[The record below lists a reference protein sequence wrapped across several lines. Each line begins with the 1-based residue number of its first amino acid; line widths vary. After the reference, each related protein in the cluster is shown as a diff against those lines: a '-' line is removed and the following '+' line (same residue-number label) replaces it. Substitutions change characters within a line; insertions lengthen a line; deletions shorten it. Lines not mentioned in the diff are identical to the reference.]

1 MTQERI
7 LVGQFGAAHGVRGE
21 VRLKSFTQD
30 PAAIA
35 RYGKLFD
42 ASGARS
48 YEIAS
53 LRLLKD
59 DLFVVR
65 VVGVATREQAEK
77 LTNTTLYIARK
88 NLPAAEEDEFYH
100 ADLIGLAARTEA
112 GDAVGTIVD
121 VLNFGGGDILEIAPH
136 GGGETLLIPFTK
148 AAAPTVDIAN
158 GFVVV
163 VPPDEV
169 EADEDKADDD
179 PRPGPH
185 SPSFATGVESDA
197 PRRSDP
203 PRKGEGKSVR

>member
-7 LVGQFGAAHGVRGE
+7 LVGQFGAAHGVKGE

-35 RYGKLFD
+35 RYGKLSD

-59 DLFVVR
+59 DLFVAKVT
-65 VVGVATREQAEK
+65 GITTRDQAEK
-77 LTNTTLYIARK
+77 LTNTALYMARAD
-88 NLPAAEEDEFYH
+88 LPAAEEDEFYH
-100 ADLIGLAARTEA
+100 ADLIGLAAKTEA
-112 GDAVGTIVD
+112 GETVGKILN

-169 EADEDKADDD
+169 ETDQDEADES
-179 PRPGPH
+179 G
-185 SPSFATGVESDA
+185 SLSV
-197 PRRSDP
+197 SDP
-203 PRKGEGKSVR
+203 PRKGEGKSAR